1 VINRMHEDHENPDS
15 KVASDAAGE
24 VQTTDSSATPVDS
37 ASVEGLAENQIVNDS
52 QSESQIPP

>member
-1 VINRMHEDHENPDS
+1 MHEDHENPDS